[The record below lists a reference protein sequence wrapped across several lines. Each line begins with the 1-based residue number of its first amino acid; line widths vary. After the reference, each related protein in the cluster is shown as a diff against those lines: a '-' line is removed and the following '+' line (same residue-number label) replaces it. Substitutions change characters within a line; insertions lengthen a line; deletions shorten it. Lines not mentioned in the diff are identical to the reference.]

1 VSDGDGA
8 AAPAAQKAGP
18 AAQKAGPILVPCL
31 HNPASHEVEF
41 HLANKQFVWI
51 DLEGPGEDDLAE
63 ISKHLHLHPLTVE
76 DAHTFR
82 QRPKIEDYDNYVFL
96 VVFGV
101 DPDTDSG
108 GRILREVHMII
119 SGDVV
124 VTTHRHAHAGLDALR
139 ARYDKLPARS
149 EQFLTYEILD
159 TVVSSFIPVL
169 SRIDDD
175 IDEIE
180 EQVLKQPRQQDL
192 QQIFSLKRDL
202 VAMRRVLTPMRDMF
216 LRRADH
222 IAALPGFDTDD
233 KLYFRDLY
241 DELIRTSEM
250 VDAYRDL
257 LSGTTDLYLS
267 TVANRQG
274 EVNRQLTIIA
284 TIFLPLS
291 FLTGFFGQNF
301 SLLTNSFIN
310 HAWTFWVFG
319 VGLLVAST
327 IGFWIFFRR
336 KGWIGPDATADL
348 ASASNAS
355 AQSRTQV
362 TKS

>member
-18 AAQKAGPILVPCL
+18 VLVPCL

-41 HLANKQFVWI
+41 HLANKQFVWV
-51 DLEGPGEDDLAE
+51 DLEDPGEDDLTQIA
-63 ISKHLHLHPLTVE
+63 SLLKLHPLTVD
-76 DAHTFR
+76 DAKTFR
-82 QRPKIEDYDNYVFL
+82 QRPKIEDYDTYVFL

-119 SGDVV
+119 SGDIV
-124 VTTHRHAHAGLDALR
+124 VTVHHHPHGALDTLR
-139 ARYDKLPARS
+139 ARYDKQPARS

-159 TVVSSFIPVL
+159 AVISTFVPVL

-175 IDEIE
+175 IDDIE
-180 EQVLKQPRQQDL
+180 EQVLKLPREQDL

-222 IAALPGFDTDD
+222 IAQLPGFSTDD
-233 KLYFRDLY
+233 MLYFRDLY
-241 DELIRTSEM
+241 DELIRTAEM
-250 VDAYRDL
+250 VDSYRDL

-291 FLTGFFGQNF
+291 FFTGFFGQNF
-301 SLLTNSFIN
+301 SLLTGSFIN
-310 HAWTFWVFG
+310 HGWTFWVFG

-336 KGWIGPDATADL
+336 KGWIGPNATADISSANRKSL
-348 ASASNAS
+348 ASGTQS
-355 AQSRTQV
+355 ADP
-362 TKS
+362 

>member
-1 VSDGDGA
+1 V
-8 AAPAAQKAGP
+8 
-18 AAQKAGPILVPCL
+18 LETFVPVL
-31 HNPASHEVEF
+31 DRVDD
-41 HLANKQFVWI
+41 QI
-51 DLEGPGEDDLAE
+51 DDLEQAVIQKP
-63 ISKHLHLHPLTVE
+63 
-76 DAHTFR
+76 
-82 QRPKIEDYDNYVFL
+82 
-96 VVFGV
+96 
-101 DPDTDSG
+101 
-108 GRILREVHMII
+108 REE
-119 SGDVV
+119 S
-124 VTTHRHAHAGLDALR
+124 
-139 ARYDKLPARS
+139 
-149 EQFLTYEILD
+149 
-159 TVVSSFIPVL
+159 
-169 SRIDDD
+169 
-175 IDEIE
+175 
-180 EQVLKQPRQQDL
+180 L

-222 IAALPGFDTDD
+222 IAALPGFASDD

-291 FLTGFFGQNF
+291 FFTGFFGQNF

-310 HAWTFWVFG
+310 HGWTFWVFG

-327 IGFWIFFRR
+327 VGFGIFFRR
-336 KGWIGPDATADL
+336 KGWIGPDATADIASADK
-348 ASASNAS
+348 ASASS
-355 AQSRTQV
+355 KTQI